1 MTVDQLELLFAA
13 FAEASILGGFGGAM
27 LYMLLRGLCISLW
40 RMVEESQWWND
51 WHDRRYVRWLNRDTA
66 RQLRGARQTGRISPQ
81 ALLAVAV
88 VALAFLSA
96 CASPEPAFNGSQA
109 WWDTVKAR
117 SW

>member
-1 MTVDQLELLFAA
+1 MTAEQFELLFAA
-13 FAEASILGGFGGAM
+13 FAEASLLGGFGGAM

-51 WHDRRYVRWLNRDTA
+51 WADRRYVRWLNRDTA
-66 RQLRGARQTGRISPQ
+66 RQLRDARQQGRITLQ

-88 VALAFLSA
+88 VVLAFLAA
-96 CASPEPAFNGSQA
+96 CASPEPPLTGSHA